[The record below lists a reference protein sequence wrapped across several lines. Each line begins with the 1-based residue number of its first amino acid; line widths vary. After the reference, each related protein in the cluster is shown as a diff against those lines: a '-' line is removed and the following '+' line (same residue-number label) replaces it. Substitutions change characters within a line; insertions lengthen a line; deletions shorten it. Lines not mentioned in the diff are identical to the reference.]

1 MASNDGSVLE
11 RISKNNVLFSAC
23 HSVVNGL
30 FCNLFI
36 VHSFSPQIVTEQL
49 WCTERSSR
57 LCDHLWPSPIVAPLS
72 SVNHNPTTRSIHIRA
87 PLCFFCSHPSPG
99 LHLLPSR
106 SLPRSLIFTTPI
118 CPVCRYGCVT
128 PLLKTLPCPQ
138 GQTQPLLPYKIGCDP
153 ATPYLSPSF
162 PIPPNFNIL
171 FYLLIFG
178 CDGSGLR
185 HAGFP
190 LVVAWRF
197 GSRSTW
203 ALSRRHEG
211 FSSRGAWTYLPCGMW
226 DLSSLTRDRTSV
238 PWIGRQIPEHWTTRE
253 FPPPDCHLV
262 LCALAMVFP
271 FGSFNKPCSLL
282 PSDFFSPH
290 TFPSTYKILSVL
302 LLPGNFLLILQI
314 SACVVLWGSFFW
326 SLSRWGPTLSLFL
339 S

>member
-118 CPVCRYGCVT
+118 Y
-128 PLLKTLPCPQ
+128 
-138 GQTQPLLPYKIGCDP
+138 
-153 ATPYLSPSF
+153 
-162 PIPPNFNIL
+162 
-171 FYLLIFG
+171 
-178 CDGSGLR
+178 
-185 HAGFP
+185 
-190 LVVAWRF
+190 
-197 GSRSTW
+197 
-203 ALSRRHEG
+203 
-211 FSSRGAWTYLPCGMW
+211 FSH
-226 DLSSLTRDRTSV
+226 LSSV
-238 PWIGRQIPEHWTTRE
+238 QIW
-253 FPPPDCHLV
+253 
-262 LCALAMVFP
+262 LCY
-271 FGSFNKPCSLL
+271 SFAENSPL
-282 PSDFFSPH
+282 PS
-290 TFPSTYKILSVL
+290 
-302 LLPGNFLLILQI
+302 
-314 SACVVLWGSFFW
+314 GSN
-326 SLSRWGPTLSLFL
+326 PTSFAL
-339 S
+339 